1 MLPFMEG
8 GRKSPERTSLMVQR
22 RIVLADDDQQIRSFL
37 KAILKAQGFDVHEA
51 GDGQEAAE
59 VLKELGGLVDL
70 LITDIKMPRM
80 DGVALAKAVA
90 EIYPTVPVLFISGW
104 TFDLLNEPEWRRP
117 GYAFLRKPF
126 LPKALISAIEQLL
139 AGPELKAATN

>member
-1 MLPFMEG
+1 M
-8 GRKSPERTSLMVQR
+8 
-22 RIVLADDDQQIRSFL
+22 LADDDQQIRSFL
-37 KAILKAQGFDVHEA
+37 KASLKAQGFDVHEA

-80 DGVALAKAVA
+80 DGVSLAKAVA
-90 EIYPTVPVLFISGW
+90 ELYPTLPVLFISGW
-104 TFDLLNEPEWRRP
+104 TFDLLDAPEWRQP

-126 LPKALISAIEQLL
+126 LPKALMSSIKQLL
-139 AGPELKAATN
+139 APPAVKAATN

>member
-1 MLPFMEG
+1 MA
-8 GRKSPERTSLMVQR
+8 QR
-22 RIVLADDDQQIRSFL
+22 SIVLADDDQQIRSFL

-59 VLKELGGLVDL
+59 VLEELGGLVDL

-90 EIYPTVPVLFISGW
+90 ELYPTLPVLFISGW
-104 TFDLLNEPEWRRP
+104 TFDLLDAPEWRRP
-117 GYAFLRKPF
+117 GYALLRKPF
-126 LPKALISAIEQLL
+126 LPKVLISAIEQLL
-139 AGPELKAATN
+139 ARHAVNAAAV

>member
-1 MLPFMEG
+1 MA
-8 GRKSPERTSLMVQR
+8 QH

-51 GDGQEAAE
+51 VDGEEAAD

-90 EIYPTVPVLFISGW
+90 EMYPTLPVLFISGW
-104 TFDLLNEPEWRRP
+104 TFDLLDAPEWRRP

-126 LPKALISAIEQLL
+126 LPKALIASIEELL
-139 AGPELKAATN
+139 ARPAMNAATN

>member
-1 MLPFMEG
+1 MA
-8 GRKSPERTSLMVQR
+8 QR

-37 KAILKAQGFDVHEA
+37 KAILKAQSFDVHEA

-59 VLKELGGLVDL
+59 VLKVLGGRVDL

-90 EIYPTVPVLFISGW
+90 ELYPALPVLFISGW
-104 TFDLLNEPEWRRP
+104 TFDLLDAPEWRQP

-126 LPKALISAIEQLL
+126 LPKALISSIEQLL
-139 AGPELKAATN
+139 ARPATKAAAT

>member
-1 MLPFMEG
+1 MA
-8 GRKSPERTSLMVQR
+8 QR
-22 RIVLADDDQQIRSFL
+22 RIVLADDDQQIRLFL

-59 VLKELGGLVDL
+59 VLEKLGGLVDL

-90 EIYPTVPVLFISGW
+90 EIYPTLRVLFISGW
-104 TFDLLNEPEWRRP
+104 TFDLLEEPEWRQP
-117 GYAFLRKPF
+117 KYAFLRKPF
-126 LPKALISAIEQLL
+126 LPKALISTIEQLL
-139 AGPELKAATN
+139 ARPAGNAATI

>member
-1 MLPFMEG
+1 MRRWPRSPG
-8 GRKSPERTSLMVQR
+8 GTSLIAKR

-37 KAILKAQGFDVHEA
+37 KASLKAQGFDVHEA
-51 GDGQEAAE
+51 CDGQEAAE

-80 DGVALAKAVA
+80 DGVSLAKAVA
-90 EIYPTVPVLFISGW
+90 ELYPRFQCCSFQAGRSTCS
-104 TFDLLNEPEWRRP
+104 TRRNGEQP

-126 LPKALISAIEQLL
+126 LPKALLSSIEQLL
-139 AGPELKAATN
+139 APPAVKAATN

>member
-1 MLPFMEG
+1 MA
-8 GRKSPERTSLMVQR
+8 QR

-37 KAILKAQGFDVHEA
+37 KAILKAQGFDVHQA

-59 VLKELGGLVDL
+59 VLKELGGMVDL

-90 EIYPTVPVLFISGW
+90 ELYPTLPVLFISGW
-104 TFDLLNEPEWRRP
+104 TFDLLDAPEWRQP
-117 GYAFLRKPF
+117 GYAFLQKPF
-126 LPKALISAIEQLL
+126 LPKALISAIGHLL
-139 AGPELKAATN
+139 APPAVHAATV